1 LNTLFW
7 LDLLIAT
14 AAVATALSVRPWRLL
29 SHAPW
34 PALLLALLLPLV
46 WSVGGGGGEA
56 SAAGESGA
64 AIAVL
69 QPLSGSCL
77 LMLMLGWPGA
87 VLMLVPM
94 GLGMLITGLAPD
106 EALHRAVWLG
116 VAPATLA
123 LLMGAGLRRWLPNHL
138 FIYILGR
145 GFFITALAAGLAG
158 AASSLLHGLPP
169 GLDAGDLMLARGLA
183 ASGDAFIT
191 GMLVAIFVAFRPH
204 WLATY
209 SDRLYLPRQGAV

>member
-1 LNTLFW
+1 
-7 LDLLIAT
+7 
-14 AAVATALSVRPWRLL
+14 
-29 SHAPW
+29 
-34 PALLLALLLPLV
+34 LLALLLPLV
-46 WSVGGGGGEA
+46 WSVGGVVGASQASEGSPA
-56 SAAGESGA
+56 SAP
-64 AIAVL
+64 IAVL

-94 GLGMLITGLAPD
+94 GLGLLITGLAPD

-169 GLDAGDLMLARGLA
+169 GLDASDLMLARGLT

-209 SDRLYLPRQGAV
+209 SDRLYLPPKPDSRLH